1 MTPLIWAVLLVALAA
16 ALVVLELIIPSGGLV
31 SLLSVSAIVISIVIV
46 TLQYGWRAGAL
57 YFTVA
62 VFVAP
67 FIVAGLIRWLPSSP
81 LGEMIMNLPHQP
93 SDEERPERI
102 DEAEQQRRDM
112 VGKIGRARTKM
123 LPGGVIELGG
133 RRYDAVSRGPAIDPG
148 QLVEVVEVDGFRIL
162 VQPAR
167 PGAQLTNAS
176 KVPHENSL
184 QQEPAA
190 TSLDSIVADP
200 FDDTLA

>member
-1 MTPLIWAVLLVALAA
+1 
-16 ALVVLELIIPSGGLV
+16 LIIPSGGLV

-46 TLQYGWRAGAL
+46 TLQYGWRAGAV

-81 LGEMIMNLPHQP
+81 LGEMIMNLPHQAL
-93 SDEERPERI
+93 DEEQVERM
-102 DEAEQQRRDM
+102 DEREQQRREM

-123 LPGGVIELGG
+123 LPGGVIELAG

-167 PGAQLTNAS
+167 PDAQLTVA
-176 KVPHENSL
+176 PAAAHQNSTV
-184 QQEPAA
+184 QEPAS
-190 TSLDSIVADP
+190 TSLDAIVPDP